1 MARFI
6 SKLANS
12 EPHIHEE
19 NYQEFDESTDND
31 KININES
38 DISNSIKSFCFSYNW
53 RFFIRWIV
61 NKSISNM

>member
-19 NYQEFDESTDND
+19 NYKEFDVSTDNESIKND
-31 KININES
+31 TININES
-38 DISNSIKSFCFSYNW
+38 DISNSIKSYQN
-53 RFFIRWIV
+53 
-61 NKSISNM
+61 

>member
-19 NYQEFDESTDND
+19 NYQEFDVSTDNESIKND
-31 KININES
+31 KINQINES
-38 DISNSIKSFCFSYNW
+38 DISNSIKSH
-53 RFFIRWIV
+53 
-61 NKSISNM
+61 